1 MITNAIYTYH
11 LGQHIASQYNFY
23 FDLTPCQSAY
33 YLGKRIA
40 RMSHVPSVSN
50 DTSPQVI
57 IPHEDFISRLLK
69 SNGTQSQ
76 KRQLKHQE
84 WFHWYQLDIRP
95 AGSTTHIYTGLVFGK
110 LPAYGEVNGNI
121 DCNWYQY
128 QQKSSEM
135 WTSSKKKLCTLTPML
150 PIRYFVISVHN
161 PKCAK
166 TPPNRKEAV
175 KFDTKI
181 LSERGW
187 GRFGFIPILLVAILL

>member
-1 MITNAIYTYH
+1 MTQALKKSSHTKIPF
-11 LGQHIASQYNFY
+11 LGCRRA
-23 FDLTPCQSAY
+23 TAPR
-33 YLGKRIA
+33 YLW
-40 RMSHVPSVSN
+40 N
-50 DTSPQVI
+50 
-57 IPHEDFISRLLK
+57 ISWDPNISKYLKDMNIRRQK

-76 KRQLKHQE
+76 RRQLRHRE

-175 KFDTKI
+175 NFDSKI

-187 GRFGFIPILLVAILL
+187 GRFGFITILLVAILL